1 MLNAGRDNATVLF
14 IWECPVGSST
24 KKNGRGDLY
33 RRARLLTVSPTLIA
47 WC

>member
-24 KKNGRGDLY
+24 KKTG
-33 RRARLLTVSPTLIA
+33 AAIFIA
-47 WC
+47 APVC